1 MSLKYG
7 DGGWLHL
14 DWEWYIS
21 NAEKLSMLRVG
32 SVIAILLAMNC
43 NNEQN
48 KMQLNA
54 KCALF
59 LAVPLVFLP
68 LISYFPNPNASM
80 WRKQSFIYVVNDLWV
95 VSL

>member
-1 MSLKYG
+1 
-7 DGGWLHL
+7 
-14 DWEWYIS
+14 
-21 NAEKLSMLRVG
+21 MLRVG

-43 NNEQN
+43 KNEQN

-80 WRKQSFIYVVNDLWV
+80 
-95 VSL
+95 